1 MKKFKVTYTATRE
14 FEVPDN
20 ATDEEYD
27 ELKAI
32 CIKLLKEIC
41 LISLTKELVKPDEIK
56 VELVTRPDEP
66 KPKYEI
72 NKDCD

>member
-1 MKKFKVTYTATRE
+1 MKKFKITFTATRE

-20 ATDEEYD
+20 CTDEQYD

-32 CIKLLKEIC
+32 C
-41 LISLTKELVKPDEIK
+41 LIGLTKELVKPDEIK

>member
-1 MKKFKVTYTATRE
+1 MKKFKITYTATRE

-20 ATDEEYD
+20 CTDEQYD

-32 CIKLLKEIC
+32 CLLG
-41 LISLTKELVKPDEIK
+41 LTKEPVKPDAVK
-56 VELVTRPDEP
+56 VELVTCPDEP
-66 KPKYEI
+66 KSKYEI

>member
-1 MKKFKVTYTATRE
+1 MKKFKITYMATRE

-20 ATDEEYD
+20 CTDEQYD
-27 ELKAI
+27 E
-32 CIKLLKEIC
+32 LKEIC
-41 LISLTKELVKPDEIK
+41 LIGLTKESIKPDEIK

>member
-1 MKKFKVTYTATRE
+1 MKKFKITYTATRE

-20 ATDEEYD
+20 CTDEQYD

-32 CIKLLKEIC
+32 CLLG
-41 LISLTKELVKPDEIK
+41 LTKEPVKPDEIK

-66 KPKYEI
+66 KPKYET

>member
-1 MKKFKVTYTATRE
+1 MKKFKITYTATRE

-20 ATDEEYD
+20 ATDEQYD

-32 CIKLLKEIC
+32 CLLG
-41 LISLTKELVKPDEIK
+41 LTKEPVKPDAVK
-56 VELVTRPDEP
+56 VELIEAPDEP
-66 KPKYEI
+66 KQPYEY

>member
-1 MKKFKVTYTATRE
+1 MKKFKITYVATRE

-20 ATDEEYD
+20 CTDEQYD
-27 ELKAI
+27 E
-32 CIKLLKEIC
+32 LKEIC
-41 LISLTKELVKPDEIK
+41 LIGLTKEPIKPDTVK

>member
-1 MKKFKVTYTATRE
+1 MKKFKITYTTTRE

-20 ATDEEYD
+20 ATDEQYNEM
-27 ELKAI
+27 KAI
-32 CIKLLKEIC
+32 CLLG
-41 LISLTKELVKPDEIK
+41 LTKEPVKPDAVK
-56 VELVTRPDEP
+56 VELIEAPDEP

>member
-1 MKKFKVTYTATRE
+1 MKKFKITYTATRE

-20 ATDEEYD
+20 CTDDQYD
-27 ELKAI
+27 EMKAI
-32 CIKLLKEIC
+32 C
-41 LISLTKELVKPDEIK
+41 LIGLTNEPVKPDAVK

>member
-1 MKKFKVTYTATRE
+1 MKKFKITYTATRE

-20 ATDEEYD
+20 CTDHQYD
-27 ELKAI
+27 EMKAI
-32 CIKLLKEIC
+32 C
-41 LISLTKELVKPDEIK
+41 LIGLTNEPVKPDAVK
-56 VELVTRPDEP
+56 VELVTCPDEP

>member
-1 MKKFKVTYTATRE
+1 MKKFKITYTATRE

-32 CIKLLKEIC
+32 C
-41 LISLTKELVKPDEIK
+41 LIGLTKEPVMPDAVN
-56 VELVTRPDEP
+56 VELIDAPDEP

-72 NKDCD
+72 NTDCD

>member
-1 MKKFKVTYTATRE
+1 MKKFKITFTANRE

-20 ATDEEYD
+20 CTDEQYD

-32 CIKLLKEIC
+32 C
-41 LISLTKELVKPDEIK
+41 LIGLTKEPVKTDEIK

>member
-1 MKKFKVTYTATRE
+1 MKKFKITYTATHE

-20 ATDEEYD
+20 CTDEQYD
-27 ELKAI
+27 E
-32 CIKLLKEIC
+32 LKEIC
-41 LISLTKELVKPDEIK
+41 LIGLTKEPIKPDTVK

-66 KPKYEI
+66 KPKHEI

>member
-1 MKKFKVTYTATRE
+1 MKKFKITYVATRE

-20 ATDEEYD
+20 CTDEQYD
-27 ELKAI
+27 E
-32 CIKLLKEIC
+32 LKEIC
-41 LISLTKELVKPDEIK
+41 LIGLTKEHVKPDEIK

>member
-1 MKKFKVTYTATRE
+1 MKKFKITYTATRE

-20 ATDEEYD
+20 CTDEQYD

-32 CIKLLKEIC
+32 CLLG
-41 LISLTKELVKPDEIK
+41 LTKESVKPNAVK

>member
-1 MKKFKVTYTATRE
+1 MKKFKITYTATHE

-20 ATDEEYD
+20 CTDEQYD
-27 ELKAI
+27 E
-32 CIKLLKEIC
+32 LKEIC
-41 LISLTKELVKPDEIK
+41 LIGLTKEPIKPDTVK

>member
-1 MKKFKVTYTATRE
+1 MKKFKITYMATRE

-20 ATDEEYD
+20 CTDEQYD
-27 ELKAI
+27 E
-32 CIKLLKEIC
+32 LKEIC
-41 LISLTKELVKPDEIK
+41 LIGLTKEPLNPDEIK

>member
-1 MKKFKVTYTATRE
+1 MKKFKITFTATRE

-20 ATDEEYD
+20 CTDEQYD

-32 CIKLLKEIC
+32 C
-41 LISLTKELVKPDEIK
+41 LIGLTKEPVKPDAVK
-56 VELVTRPDEP
+56 VELVNRPDEP

-72 NKDCD
+72 YKDCD

>member
-1 MKKFKVTYTATRE
+1 MKKFKITYTATRE

-27 ELKAI
+27 NMKAI
-32 CIKLLKEIC
+32 CLLGLAKDP
-41 LISLTKELVKPDEIK
+41 VKPDEVK

-66 KPKYEI
+66 KEPYIRNMECQ
-72 NKDCD
+72 D

>member
-1 MKKFKVTYTATRE
+1 MKKFKITYTVTRE

-20 ATDEEYD
+20 ATDEQYD
-27 ELKAI
+27 EMKAI
-32 CIKLLKEIC
+32 CIIG
-41 LISLTKELVKPDEIK
+41 LTNELVKPDAVK
-56 VELVTRPDEP
+56 VELVTCPDEP

>member
-1 MKKFKVTYTATRE
+1 MKKFKITYTATRE

-20 ATDEEYD
+20 CTDEQYD
-27 ELKAI
+27 ELKD
-32 CIKLLKEIC
+32 IC
-41 LISLTKELVKPDEIK
+41 LIGLTKEPVKPDEIK
-56 VELVTRPDEP
+56 VELVTCPDEP

>member
-1 MKKFKVTYTATRE
+1 MNKFKITYTATRE

-20 ATDEEYD
+20 CTDEQYD

-32 CIKLLKEIC
+32 C
-41 LISLTKELVKPDEIK
+41 LIGLTKEPVKPVEIK